1 MPHPGGRED
10 RSLVSLAQNTRRESI
25 DLQKRKR
32 QRRKNVFQKA
42 QPLMGDFRL
51 PESGVRVSVLVT
63 FTGAVINS
71 RSRFRSRRRT
81 LSREQP
87 DPICLHLL

>member
-1 MPHPGGRED
+1 MPHSGGRED
-10 RSLVSLAQNTRRESI
+10 RAVSLAQDTRRKSI
-25 DLQKRKR
+25 DLQKSKR
-32 QRRKNVFQKA
+32 QRKKNVFQKA
-42 QPLMGDFRL
+42 QPLTGDFRL
-51 PESGVRVSVLVT
+51 SESGVRVSVLVT

-71 RSRFRSRRRT
+71 RSHFRSRRRT